1 MKRAPP
7 NPSASPTFSIRNL
20 KHYSQMSLMFYQL
33 LIPTCRHSCLRL
45 SNSRWMTYT
54 ANMKLDDAELE
65 LARRFFAAV
74 ERWTYD

>member
-1 MKRAPP
+1 
-7 NPSASPTFSIRNL
+7 
-20 KHYSQMSLMFYQL
+20 MSLMFYQL

-45 SNSRWMTYT
+45 PNSRWMTYT